1 MSIQMGGLARGLVA
15 ACALVFIAGC
25 ASTGGSGS
33 SGGSRT
39 SLTAEDLRTE
49 TAQTLEDAIRQLR
62 PQWLQTRGVTS
73 MNNQGDIVVYQDGN
87 RMGGREVLRGIPVT
101 VVESVRFLSAGE
113 ATTRYGTGH
122 AHGAIVVTTRR
133 R

>member
-1 MSIQMGGLARGLVA
+1 MSIQMGGLVRSVVA
-15 ACALVFIAGC
+15 ACAIALLAGC
-25 ASTGGSGS
+25 ASAGGSGS
-33 SGGSRT
+33 SGGNRNV
-39 SLTAEDLRTE
+39 LTAEELRTE
-49 TAQTLEDAIRQLR
+49 TAQTLEDAIRQQR
-62 PQWLQTRGVTS
+62 PQWLQIRGVTS

-122 AHGAIVVTTRR
+122 AHGAIVVVTRR